1 MEKLD
6 HLVRGIVFA
15 LHSSLKS
22 VKKNEQTE
30 RSVHGWRK
38 REGK

>member
-15 LHSSLKS
+15 LYSPLKY
-22 VKKNEQTE
+22 VKKNEKTE
-30 RSVHGWRK
+30 RNIPGWRK
-38 REGK
+38 SEGK